1 MQFPKNLS
9 FLLRL
14 LISVGLLAFL
24 ITRMNLSQIKEL
36 FYSIDPYFFALSLF
50 AYLIATAIATLRW
63 LVLLKEAEI
72 AHPFHSLFRIYLSS
86 IFLGNFLPSGGLD
99 LVRAVAVN
107 RLTKKR
113 APSFATVLLDRIL
126 GFLAILTF
134 VILGLL
140 FGVKTLTPYRPFV
153 LTFWLILLIGFVFV
167 FSRHIKRF
175 LESWIYKVPLG
186 TRFLHLYEE
195 LHRFRGRWFPL
206 LIGLLLS
213 FGVQFFYVLT
223 AYMDSLAL
231 SQWVPF
237 IKMLFFVT
245 AINFIAMIP
254 ITVSG
259 IGVREGGFVILF
271 SLYMTKEAALSLSLL
286 YYLSGVVVSL
296 IGGLLILIGKSG
308 IK

>member
-1 MQFPKNLS
+1 MRLIVS
-9 FLLRL
+9 LGL
-14 LISVGLLAFL
+14 LIFL
-24 ITRMNLSQIKEL
+24 ITRMNLSQIKNL
-36 FYSIDPYFFALSLF
+36 FYSIDLYFFILSLF
-50 AYLIATAIATLRW
+50 AYLIATAFATLRW
-63 LVLLKEAEI
+63 LILLKEAGI
-72 AHPFHSLFRIYLSS
+72 ARPFHTLFRIYLSS

-107 RLTKKR
+107 RLTKRR

-126 GFLAILTF
+126 GFLAIMTF
-134 VILGLL
+134 VILGLF
-140 FGVKTLTPYRPFV
+140 FGLRALTPYRPFLLV
-153 LTFWLILLIGFVFV
+153 FWIVALIGFVVV

-175 LESWIYKVPLG
+175 LESWIHKIPLG
-186 TRFLHLYEE
+186 TKFLHLYEE

-206 LIGLLLS
+206 LVALLLS

-259 IGVREGGFVILF
+259 IGVREGGFVVLF
-271 SLYMTKEAALSLSLL
+271 SVYMTKEAALSLSLL
-286 YYLSGVVVSL
+286 YYLSSVAVSL
-296 IGGLLILIGKSG
+296 IGGLLLLVGKSG
-308 IK
+308 IR